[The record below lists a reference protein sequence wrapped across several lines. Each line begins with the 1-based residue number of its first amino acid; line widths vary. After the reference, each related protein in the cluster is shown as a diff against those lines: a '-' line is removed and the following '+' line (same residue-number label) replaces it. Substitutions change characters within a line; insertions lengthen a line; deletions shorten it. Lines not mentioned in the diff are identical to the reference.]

1 MSRMLT
7 VRLSQAQHHALRSFA
22 FVANVSMNEVVLRA
36 LEDYLKEQGSDSTVD
51 ALLQEQRARLRQA
64 VRGLDDD

>member
-1 MSRMLT
+1 MNRMLT
-7 VRLSQAQHHALRSFA
+7 VRLSQAQHKALRAFA
-22 FVANVSMNEVVLRA
+22 FVANVSRNEVVVRA
-36 LEDYLKEQGSDSTVD
+36 LEDYLKEQGSESTVD